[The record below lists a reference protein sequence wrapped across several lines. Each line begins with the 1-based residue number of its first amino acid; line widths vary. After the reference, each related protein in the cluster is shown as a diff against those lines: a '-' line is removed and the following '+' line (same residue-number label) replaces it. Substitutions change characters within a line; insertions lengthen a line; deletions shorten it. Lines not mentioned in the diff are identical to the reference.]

1 MKRVSTFLAKG
12 FPVALEGSRVPF
24 DNPFS
29 AEDLSRQRRLIL
41 GSLQKSDLYA
51 TYRDAFQGA
60 TCLPLALR
68 PVGSFRSPLAD
79 ARNGNPFCRLLASD
93 SKSCAACLLRQQ
105 QFEGSAIGE
114 ARTLDCFAGI
124 SESVVPVHLGEHV
137 VAFLQTGQVL
147 LHPPSERRFR
157 ICAGQLRELGAVFDE
172 GPLRKAYFATRI
184 IPRRQYDC
192 IMRLL
197 IVFAEHLSS
206 LTNQIVL
213 QSSGAELPVVALART
228 FIQDHHTEE
237 LSLTAVARAVHMSPF
252 YFCKIF
258 RRETGLTFT
267 DYVARMRVESVK
279 IQLLVPHRNIGEAAF
294 ACGFQSLSQFNRVF
308 RRHAG
313 QAPST
318 FRMQ

>member
-1 MKRVSTFLAKG
+1 MKRVSTFLADDCPG
-12 FPVALEGSRVPF
+12 VLESTRRLF
-24 DNPFS
+24 DKTFS
-29 AEDLSRQRRLIL
+29 AEDLTRQRRMIL
-41 GSLQKSDLYA
+41 GSLQRSDLYA
-51 TYRDAFQGA
+51 TYRNAFQGA
-60 TCLPLALR
+60 TGLPLALR

-93 SKSCAACLLRQQ
+93 NKSCAACLRLQQ

-147 LHPPSERRFR
+147 MRRPSERRFLH
-157 ICAGQLRELGAVFDE
+157 CAGQLRELGAVFDE
-172 GPLRKAYFATRI
+172 KPLRTAYFATRVV
-184 IPRRQYDC
+184 PRKQYDS
-192 IMRLL
+192 ILRLL

-206 LTNQIVL
+206 LTNQLVL
-213 QSSGAELPVVALART
+213 QTSGAELPVVALART
-228 FIQDHHTEE
+228 FIQEHHTEV
-237 LSLTAVARAVHMSPF
+237 LSLAIVARAVHMSPI
-252 YFCKIF
+252 YFCKVF

-267 DYVARMRVESVK
+267 DYLGRMRVESVK
-279 IQLLVPHRNIGEAAF
+279 VQLLVPHRNIGEAAF

-308 RRHAG
+308 RRFAG